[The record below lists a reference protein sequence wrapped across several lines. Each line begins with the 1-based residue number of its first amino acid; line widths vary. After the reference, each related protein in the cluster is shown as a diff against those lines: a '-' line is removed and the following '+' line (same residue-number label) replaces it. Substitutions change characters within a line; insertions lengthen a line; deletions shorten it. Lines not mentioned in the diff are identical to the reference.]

1 MLQVMNLLRCKIRW
15 GNFDIFQG
23 FLKQALRKDLRS
35 KKVFEM
41 PRTALAFFSQN
52 VDPLISERAFVSF
65 ASFFAVKTLIKET
78 CRKVISCCIVWCPS
92 FVYVF
97 DKHIRREK
105 ASIILRKSWTFF
117 LKYCITVRITI

>member
-78 CRKVISCCIVWCPS
+78 CRKVISCCIVHTIVS
-92 FVYVF
+92 FCF
-97 DKHIRREK
+97 KNIRRESRELDLLSK
-105 ASIILRKSWTFF
+105 ILY
-117 LKYCITVRITI
+117 YC

>member
-78 CRKVISCCIVWCPS
+78 CRKVISCCIVHTIVS
-92 FVYVF
+92 FCF
-97 DKHIRREK
+97 FKNIRRESSNAIVGELDLLSK
-105 ASIILRKSWTFF
+105 ILY
-117 LKYCITVRITI
+117 YC